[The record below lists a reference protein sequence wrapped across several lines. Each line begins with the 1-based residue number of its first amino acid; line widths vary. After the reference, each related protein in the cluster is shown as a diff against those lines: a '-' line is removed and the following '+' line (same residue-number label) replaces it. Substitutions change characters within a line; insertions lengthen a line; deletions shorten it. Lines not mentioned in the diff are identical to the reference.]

1 MKKYLEKMR
10 QKDPH
15 ERRQEALRIS
25 GLITGVIFIGWI
37 STLGFRLG
45 TPVAQTAKDV
55 SSLQTQM
62 ASVFSAFSL
71 KAKMPNTLEVA
82 STTKY

>member
-15 ERRQEALRIS
+15 ERHREAMRIS
-25 GLITGVIFIGWI
+25 GVITGVIFVGWI

-45 TPVAQTAKDV
+45 APVQKTAEQV
-55 SSLQTQM
+55 GGLPSQM
-62 ASVFSAFSL
+62 ASVFAAFSL
-71 KAKMPNTLEVA
+71 KAKGPNTLEVA